1 MCHDDNSRL
10 QFFLFANQF
19 LRTHNYIRQIYFVNS
34 FSVPRQDS
42 VCVCVCVCVCVRN
55 GRMLVFSIQLKFNT
69 CLFLADIL
77 ILGER
82 VRVYN
87 TNILFKKQRYFSLFQ
102 LGFGA
107 ADSSHKGTWDTLFS
121 CSVLKSQCKNPLPV
135 YLYLFFAKYMFLM
148 LANWSAS

>member
-1 MCHDDNSRL
+1 MMIIQGYNF
-10 QFFLFANQF
+10 FFLQISF
-19 LRTHNYIRQIYFVNS
+19 LGHIIILDKYILSTLFT
-34 FSVPRQDS
+34 VPRQDS
-42 VCVCVCVCVCVRN
+42 VCVCVCVCLCVRN

-102 LGFGA
+102 HGFGA

>member
-1 MCHDDNSRL
+1 MIIQGYNF
-10 QFFLFANQF
+10 FFLQISF
-19 LRTHNYIRQIYFVNS
+19 LGHIITLDKYILSTLFT
-34 FSVPRQDS
+34 VPRQDS
-42 VCVCVCVCVCVRN
+42 VCVCVCVCVRN
-55 GRMLVFSIQLKFNT
+55 GRMLVFSIQLIFNT

-82 VRVYN
+82 VRIYN
-87 TNILFKKQRYFSLFQ
+87 TNILFTNKDISFLLQ

-107 ADSSHKGTWDTLFS
+107 ADSSHRGTWDALFS
-121 CSVLKSQCKNPLPV
+121 CSVLKSPCKNSLPV